1 MNYTGKITRIIVDM
15 YKPNGTKNNVDVY
28 DMSDSFN
35 ARVGDEQIPLMI
47 EYRER
52 GIIERMT
59 SESLTPFAMG
69 YVGQPDEHGKVT
81 AETGV
86 AVSYHGSSDDII
98 GAGKVK
104 MDLPGSMFPQEG
116 MFYGFFGLENSAGK
130 RITSN
135 DVCFEVKNGNPDMYV
150 DSMPFRSELQKLLD
164 LAHALIDKTDG
175 EIKAK
180 LVKWEEL
187 VNKMIADGNAD
198 LDTYNQRLKTAEE
211 NLALLLKEVKEA
223 GLLTQA
229 DLDKSLSE
237 FRIEIKKE
245 LDQITEFN
253 NSIKNLNVTDVDGG
267 IPDYMVDTLS
277 TAQAGIDKS
286 KFNLVFAT
294 DYHYDIGSTYNPFG
308 GDSVDNI
315 QEMWEAGLR
324 KVLNATSISNADAV
338 VFNGDNVD
346 EPSVHDHKLE
356 KRMMMKEMKDFF
368 KTASSSA
375 KIPAFILKGNHD
387 QNYHHATIYKSPDIV
402 ITDKEF
408 EQIYSENVKEYGE
421 IRNGNSNYFYKDFE
435 DKKIRLIGLDAYDL
449 PEGVSDD
456 GSLKFDRFTKSG
468 FQQAQLNWLANT
480 ALQVTEGTTVVI
492 AMHHPVD
499 GTLASDPRVINHDVL
514 FQILSDFAGGKSNSA
529 SGKNSDVPVNINYT
543 FSGAGTIAAV
553 LSGHYHID
561 GNNTM
566 NGINYIQTRC
576 SLTTGDN
583 VIKKKRWDYFGT
595 ALEDAFD
602 IVSIDTTAKTVD
614 LKRIGA
620 GSEDTRYATRHF
632 NY

>member
-1 MNYTGKITRIIVDM
+1 MSMYLTFTIGKDKRNLVDDITDFHIDKETSTNPQWLQARQNEDGMRQVFVTVKNEDGSPFNLTGCNYWFQGKLPDGIHKIIDAKHGVTLDAQNGKFRFDMPKQAFAVAGSYVQAFFRIVRDGESITTLEFDLTVLADL
-15 YKPNGTKNNVDVY
+15 VY
-28 DMSDSFN
+28 NDLVPSDY
-35 ARVGDEQIPLMI
+35 I
-47 EYRER
+47 
-52 GIIERMT
+52 
-59 SESLTPFAMG
+59 TPFEDLYFKLKDYVAKANGDFDAAMT
-69 YVGQPDEHGKVT
+69 QWKKD
-81 AETGV
+81 V
-86 AVSYHGSSDDII
+86 ADLITELNADVSGINLTIS
-98 GAGKVK
+98 
-104 MDLPGSMFPQEG
+104 
-116 MFYGFFGLENSAGK
+116 
-130 RITSN
+130 
-135 DVCFEVKNGNPDMYV
+135 
-150 DSMPFRSELQKLLD
+150 
-164 LAHALIDKTDG
+164 
-175 EIKAK
+175 EIKSQLSALEDK
-180 LVKWEEL
+180 IK
-187 VNKMIADGNAD
+187 AD
-198 LDTYNQRLKTAEE
+198 
-211 NLALLLKEVKEA
+211 
-223 GLLTQA
+223 GLLTQGDLEKYFA
-229 DLDKSLSE
+229 DFKAEIQSGLDK
-237 FRIEIKKE
+237 IN
-245 LDQITEFN
+245 DFN
-253 NSIKNLNVTDVDGG
+253 ESIKNLSVTDVDGG
-267 IPDYMVDTLS
+267 IPDYMKETLES
-277 TAQAGIDKS
+277 AQAGIDKS
-286 KFNLVFAT
+286 KFNLIFAT
-294 DYHYDIGSTYNPFG
+294 DYHYDIGSTYNPF
-308 GDSVDNI
+308 DNEPPVENI

-324 KVLNATSISNADAV
+324 KILNATSLNNADAV

-514 FQILSDFAGGKSNSA
+514 FQILSDFAGGKSNSV